1 MIKTK
6 CYLGMG
12 GNLGDPAALFDEVL
26 AELSALPQ
34 ASELRES
41 PRFES
46 APMDATGPNYIN
58 SVIELSWQGTATDLL
73 NTCMSLESTH
83 GRVRS
88 TRNAPRLIDL
98 DVLLFGDAQLQTPHL
113 TVPHPR
119 MHLRRFV
126 LQPLLALS
134 PQIEIPGLGQGAAFL
149 QATLDQVLTPVNP
162 QQNTPI
168 KP

>member
-1 MIKTK
+1 MNKTK

-12 GNLGDPAALFDEVL
+12 GNLGNPIALFDEVV
-26 AELSALPQ
+26 AELCALPQ
-34 ASELRES
+34 AAGVRES

-46 APMDATGPNYIN
+46 APVDATGPNYVN
-58 SVIELSWQGTATDLL
+58 SVIELFWQGTPLDLL
-73 NTCMSLESTH
+73 KTCMSLESIH

-88 TRNAPRLIDL
+88 IKNAPRLIDL
-98 DVLLFGDAQLQTPHL
+98 DVLLFGDSIIQSDEL

-134 PQIEIPGLGQGAAFL
+134 PDLEIPGLGRAAL
-149 QATLDQVLTPVNP
+149 YLPSTLNQEVTPLNA
-162 QQNTPI
+162 
-168 KP
+168 